1 MTFIAEN
8 RIARQRYFILESVT
22 AGISLTGTE
31 VKACKEGRVQM
42 RDSFAR
48 IMNEEAFL
56 LNCHISAYSHGNIM
70 NHDPVRTRKLLLKKS
85 EIRRLSAK
93 VMQKGMTLV
102 PLKFFLKKRLV
113 KVEIGLCKGKE
124 LADKRETIKRREAD
138 REMARALRGKM

>member
-1 MTFIAEN
+1 
-8 RIARQRYFILESVT
+8 
-22 AGISLTGTE
+22 
-31 VKACKEGRVQM
+31 
-42 RDSFAR
+42 
-48 IMNEEAFL
+48 
-56 LNCHISAYSHGNIM
+56 
-70 NHDPVRTRKLLLKKS
+70 VRTRKLLLKKS
-85 EIRRLSAK
+85 EIRRLSAQ